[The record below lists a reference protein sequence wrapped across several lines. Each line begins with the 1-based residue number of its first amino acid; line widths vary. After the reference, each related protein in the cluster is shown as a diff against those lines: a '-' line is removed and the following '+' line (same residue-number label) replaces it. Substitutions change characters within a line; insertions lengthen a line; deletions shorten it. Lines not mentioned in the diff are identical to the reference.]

1 MIARIIPAEFEGQAV
16 SFTSDGWINATT
28 AASLFGQEPRDW
40 LRLHET
46 EAYAR
51 ALAKRLS
58 IPFEPRLIKRRS
70 SSKVSGGN
78 SGFRPELSNCAGLVI
93 TKRGSTNNGG
103 GTWLHP
109 KLAVAFARW
118 LSPDFAVW
126 CDMQMDALLRSD
138 NSKWEQVRQQSA
150 TSYRGMCAALAVTL
164 EAAGRQPKAHHFM
177 NEARLINEVVA
188 GVFSGRDRDQLSEG
202 ELALITLMEV
212 RNVLLLG
219 QGKTYQERKD
229 GLLSYVATIR
239 GARLEGAA

>member
-1 MIARIIPAEFEGQAV
+1 MTARIVPVEFDGQSV
-16 SFTSDGWINATT
+16 CFNSDGWINATE
-28 AASLFGQEPRDW
+28 AASRFGKLPNDW
-40 LRLHET
+40 LRLPDT
-46 EAYAR
+46 ASYLEAMANCG
-51 ALAKRLS
+51 K
-58 IPFEPRLIKRRS
+58 IPQ
-70 SSKVSGGN
+70 
-78 SGFRPELSNCAGLVI
+78 LVR
-93 TKRGSTNNGG
+93 TQRGRNG

-109 KLAVAFARW
+109 KLAISFARW
-118 LSPDFAVW
+118 LSPEFAVW
-126 CDMQMDALLRSD
+126 CDLQLDALLRND

-239 GARLEGAA
+239 GARLGGAA

>member
-1 MIARIIPAEFEGQAV
+1 MSARIVPVEFDGQSV
-16 SFTSDGWINATT
+16 CFNSDGWINATE
-28 AASLFGQEPRDW
+28 AAARFGKRPVDW
-40 LRLHET
+40 LRLDET
-46 EAYAR
+46 TKYIAAMAEA
-51 ALAKRLS
+51 LGC
-58 IPFEPRLIKRRS
+58 E
-70 SSKVSGGN
+70 SKVSQDH
-78 SGFRPELSNCAGLVI
+78 FGLVR
-93 TKRGSTNNGG
+93 TNRGGKSP

-109 KLAVAFARW
+109 KLTVRFAQW
-118 LSPDFAVW
+118 LNIRFAVW
-126 CDMQMDALLRSD
+126 CDLQLDALLHND

-177 NEARLINEVVA
+177 NEARLINEVAA

-229 GLLSYVATIR
+229 GLLSYVASIR
-239 GARLEGAA
+239 GARLGGAA